1 MSVPRRAP
9 DPAVGPER
17 QGGKSALL
25 SVFLLLTDG
34 VIHVGEEHRGGGWG
48 WGKRPVRDVPSL
60 PGLSGLQVEMLD
72 RI

>member
-1 MSVPRRAP
+1 MSLPRRAP
-9 DPAVGPER
+9 HPADGPER

-34 VIHVGEEHRGGGWG
+34 VIHVGQEHG
-48 WGKRPVRDVPSL
+48 GKRPVRDVPSL
-60 PGLSGLQVEMLD
+60 PGLSGIQVEMSD